1 MCINE
6 AIIETRFMQA
16 MRHVYGND
24 RGLGEVLF

>member
-1 MCINE
+1 
-6 AIIETRFMQA
+6 MQA